1 VGQPAGV
8 SAAGVCGAIGLQIE
22 VLEHAFDAEDGILDV
37 HAVTAGGPAE
47 RAGVRL
53 GDRIEKWNRRM
64 ISNREEFHKA
74 LSQTT
79 SGSVLRLGLMR
90 SGIRKQA
97 LITVP

>member
-1 VGQPAGV
+1 
-8 SAAGVCGAIGLQIE
+8 
-22 VLEHAFDAEDGILDV
+22 
-37 HAVTAGGPAE
+37 
-47 RAGVRL
+47 
-53 GDRIEKWNRRM
+53 M